1 MTEETLRVG
10 VAGCG
15 RIARVLHIPGYAA
28 SPHADLVAFYNHRRE
43 TVRDLCDEY
52 PQVQFFEDY
61 DRFLG
66 ESGVQA
72 ISVCTPNVL
81 HAPMSV
87 AALKRGVHVLV
98 EKPMAV
104 SLAEAKAMIEASHE
118 SGAVLMVGQTQ
129 RYVPCYQRA
138 LEIVRSG
145 ALGRLFEVHT
155 SFGHAGPLSWSD
167 RGRWFIT
174 ASLAGTGV
182 IGDLGV
188 HKADM
193 LRFLTGQEVESVA
206 GFKAAFETEEVED
219 SAVAV
224 LRLTEGTLVTL
235 SASWNTRGGSIDST
249 ALIGEQGSL
258 RIGMEPDAPLV
269 LYKASGERVSFPVP
283 AGTPKVNG
291 VIRLDEVPEFLE
303 AALGKRPNPVPGEEG
318 YRALE
323 ICLAIEQSA
332 RTGRVVSLPLPIE

>member
-1 MTEETLRVG
+1 MTDEALRVG

-15 RIARVLHIPGYAA
+15 RIARILHIPGYAA
-28 SPHADLVAFYNHRRE
+28 SPHAELVALYNHRRE
-43 TVRDLCDEY
+43 TARDLCDKY
-52 PQVQFFEDY
+52 PQVQFFDEY
-61 DRFLG
+61 DRFLS

-81 HAPMSV
+81 HAPMSI
-87 AALKRGVHVLV
+87 AALKRGMHVLV

-104 SLAEAKAMIEASHE
+104 NLAEAQGMIDASHE

-129 RYVPCYQRA
+129 RYEPRYQKA
-138 LEIVRSG
+138 LEIVQNG

-155 SFGHAGPLSWSD
+155 SFGHAGPLSWSQ

-206 GFKAAFETEEVED
+206 AFKAAFETEEVED
-219 SAVAV
+219 GAVAI

-235 SASWNTRGGSIDST
+235 SASWNTRGGSIDCT
-249 ALIGEQGSL
+249 ALIG
-258 RIGMEPDAPLV
+258 
-269 LYKASGERVSFPVP
+269 
-283 AGTPKVNG
+283 
-291 VIRLDEVPEFLE
+291 
-303 AALGKRPNPVPGEEG
+303 
-318 YRALE
+318 
-323 ICLAIEQSA
+323 
-332 RTGRVVSLPLPIE
+332 